1 MKNKNKS
8 VLIVVAH
15 RDDETFGCGGTIA
28 KLKLENYK
36 IFAVSMTDGVSS
48 RKNSDKKKI
57 FNRIKNSE
65 NASKILGFSWL
76 DKFCGD
82 FKDNAMDDENIL
94 QIIKVIERV
103 KNKINPELV
112 ITHFPEDLNIDHQ
125 VVAEATM
132 TAFRPKFKEKCK
144 KILAFEVPS
153 STDYANYKKKIFRPN
168 YYVDIEKF
176 WKKKAQ
182 ALKAYKDEIMSY
194 PNSRSLKGLKN
205 IAKYRGNQV
214 GVKMAES
221 FQILRF
227 IDK

>member
-1 MKNKNKS
+1 M
-8 VLIVVAH
+8 
-15 RDDETFGCGGTIA
+15 
-28 KLKLENYK
+28 
-36 IFAVSMTDGVSS
+36 
-48 RKNSDKKKI
+48 
-57 FNRIKNSE
+57 
-65 NASKILGFSWL
+65 
-76 DKFCGD
+76 
-82 FKDNAMDDENIL
+82 
-94 QIIKVIERV
+94 
-103 KNKINPELV
+103 KNKINPELI

-132 TAFRPKFKEKCK
+132 TAFRPKFKENCK

-205 IAKYRGNQV
+205 LAKYKGNQV